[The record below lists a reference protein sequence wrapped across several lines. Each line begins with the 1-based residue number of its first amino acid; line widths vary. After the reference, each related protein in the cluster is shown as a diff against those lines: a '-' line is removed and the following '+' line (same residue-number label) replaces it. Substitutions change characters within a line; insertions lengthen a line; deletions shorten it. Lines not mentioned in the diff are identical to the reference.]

1 MKACLACVLGVLS
14 TFAAVTTASADG
26 PTKTDVVPALQKGG
40 YVLFIRHPKTH
51 HDGQCQEDQVIDRID
66 R

>member
-1 MKACLACVLGVLS
+1 MKARLACVLCVLS
-14 TFAAVTTASADG
+14 MFGAVATANADA
-26 PTKTDVVPALQKGG
+26 PTKADVVPALQKGG